1 MAESLSIISCSV
13 IAGTF
18 GECTVSFLPWPC
30 HVWVIYINEFYC
42 IHLFHIYFTTK
53 LITNL
58 ADSFWWYPLGRH
70 TDSPASSKTWSL
82 HHYFDLYKRQMQ
94 QNKSSNELLH
104 TPVSNVSVPHLDE
117 ILSPSCCLQADLL
130 MTIKYCKSINDLF
143 LLFSY
148 VIFCH
153 IILMKEIKMGRRKLK
168 WGEGKTHLT
177 NNNHNHSEL
186 LIQLL

>member
-1 MAESLSIISCSV
+1 
-13 IAGTF
+13 
-18 GECTVSFLPWPC
+18 
-30 HVWVIYINEFYC
+30 
-42 IHLFHIYFTTK
+42 
-53 LITNL
+53 
-58 ADSFWWYPLGRH
+58 
-70 TDSPASSKTWSL
+70 
-82 HHYFDLYKRQMQ
+82 MQ